1 MNDALAGYWESA
13 SPWKAS
19 SPGVWDR
26 TVRGDLWTLSVLQKG
41 SVRFATLTGPHP
53 APTWT
58 TGDRDSQ
65 GAEHFMTL
73 ADDRIKKHYAI
84 D

>member
-1 MNDALAGYWESA
+1 MSGPLEG
-13 SPWKAS
+13 PWAYGMV
-19 SPGVWDR
+19 PGSW
-26 TVRGDLWTLSVLQKG
+26 VRFVGADTWTLSVVRRG
-41 SVRFATLTGPHP
+41 SVEFYQLTGPHP